1 MKKLSALVPSAAVG
15 RRLARQGLVTTALAS
30 TLALLSHPAAAASSA
45 SSSADDDYV
54 DCKGVNACKGLSD
67 CNRSNCRGRNACK
80 GQGFK
85 ILTVGECQKAQAELK
100 QTPARN
106 EKK

>member
-1 MKKLSALVPSAAVG
+1 MKKLSASLPSAALG

-30 TLALLSHPAAAASSA
+30 TLALLSHPATATTT
-45 SSSADDDYV
+45 ADDDYV

-85 ILTVGECQKAQAELK
+85 ILSVSECQKAQAALK
-100 QTPARN
+100 PRSHKA